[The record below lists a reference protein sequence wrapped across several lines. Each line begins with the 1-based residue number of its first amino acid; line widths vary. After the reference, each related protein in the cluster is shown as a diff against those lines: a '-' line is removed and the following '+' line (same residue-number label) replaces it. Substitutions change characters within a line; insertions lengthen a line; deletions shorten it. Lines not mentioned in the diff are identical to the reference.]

1 LFLLEGNQL
10 LEALSL
16 ADIIRKES
24 REAISKLKG
33 MRIKCLMLTGDNH
46 YVAAWLARKLELDD
60 YFAEVL
66 PHEKTGKVKEI
77 QKIYHRH

>member
-1 LFLLEGNQL
+1 
-10 LEALSL
+10 
-16 ADIIRKES
+16 
-24 REAISKLKG
+24 